1 MDKENYTFYAQTNII
16 DYKGYRLVTFEN
28 TVVGSLK
35 RYLVAIFKGNIKIG
49 ESEVDNAGLAIKKLK
64 ERIDQANARD
74 GSRLDY
80 LHQ

>member
-1 MDKENYTFYAQTNII
+1 MDKENYTFYTQTNII

-28 TVVGSLK
+28 TVVVSLK

-49 ESEVDNAGLAIKKLK
+49 ESEVDNAGLAIKELK

-74 GSRLDY
+74 GSRLEY